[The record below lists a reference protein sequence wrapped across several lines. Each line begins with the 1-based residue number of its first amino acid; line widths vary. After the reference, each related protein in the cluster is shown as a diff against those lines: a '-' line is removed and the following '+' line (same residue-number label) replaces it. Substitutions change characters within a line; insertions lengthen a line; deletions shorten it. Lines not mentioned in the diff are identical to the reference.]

1 MQLEILRN
9 FKESMKDFKRVM
21 IELAQDM
28 HLKKLKKIKEKIE
41 VLENYQS
48 RSTIVNQSPILM
60 FSQLFLMKCRIC
72 KFFTNSTWFDHSFAY
87 YGDQEKTRRN
97 R

>member
-1 MQLEILRN
+1 
-9 FKESMKDFKRVM
+9 MKDFKRVM

-48 RSTIVNQSPILM
+48 RSTIVNQKSPILM

-72 KFFTNSTWFDHSFAY
+72 KFTNSTWFDHSFAY